1 MYKKD
6 KVFLSETDHRDASS
20 SPLLQLPVPCYG
32 VGSGF
37 VVGPAK
43 GSHLT
48 QPPTLTCCRTGSK
61 FLCPQAS
68 VPTSVTWG
76 NSTHSADRPT
86 EDHMR

>member
-32 VGSGF
+32 VGLGF

-48 QPPTLTCCRTGSK
+48 QPPTLTAVGLGANFCAPK
-61 FLCPQAS
+61 PQF
-68 VPTSVTWG
+68 P
-76 NSTHSADRPT
+76 PL
-86 EDHMR
+86 